1 MDVDEAPSADL
12 LYVTEL
18 VDVHDSIKLLNSDDN
33 LGFYT
38 ETLPTSKSDEASGQR
53 KRSCLRGTYS
63 AQSIAGLIMRQFEI
77 DILRCENRNFFE
89 LCERVDPSTLI
100 QSQLY
105 CLAFKCELCW
115 KFNVT
120 PLSRLT

>member
-1 MDVDEAPSADL
+1 MDEAPNADL

-18 VDVHDSIKLLNSDDN
+18 VDVHDPIKLLNSDDH

-38 ETLPTSKSDEASGQR
+38 ETLPISKSEASGQR
-53 KRSCLRGTYS
+53 KRSCLRGTCS
-63 AQSIAGLIMRQFEI
+63 AQSIASLIMRPFEI
-77 DILRCENRNFFE
+77 DFLRCENRNFFE
-89 LCERVDPSTLI
+89 LCERVDLSALI
-100 QSQLY
+100 QSQIC
-105 CLAFKCELCW
+105 CLASKCELCW